1 MPKTSFFSTTG
12 TTPTN
17 VASIQSALAAASQAS
32 AAAELALDSFDDVY
46 LGAKAVAPTVDN
58 DGNALQEGSLYFN
71 TTSKKLKVY
80 DGNAFVD
87 IVSESALQ
95 VANNLSDLASL
106 DAGRENL
113 LLQNTGN
120 TFFVKAVASTGEDAV
135 KVSGPISATNYKYG
149 TTEVITSTGELT
161 NVSIDAGNF

>member
-95 VANNLSDLASL
+95 VTNNLSDLS
-106 DAGRENL
+106 DVSVGRQNL
-113 LLQNTGN
+113 QLQNASN
-120 TFFVKAVASTGEDAV
+120 TFFVKAEASTGEAI
-135 KVSGPISATNYKYG
+135 KVSGPISATSYKYG
-149 TTEVITSTGELT
+149 ATEVITSTGELT